1 MSRVQTE
8 PGLINPQQSYERGPS
23 GWVRLRLR
31 RIVRRLKGWSGEWR
45 LFVRRPLGVLGLL
58 SILLFAFLAVGQP
71 LLMSTVWE
79 SSIYDP
85 DIGFD
90 LDFMPHPSQPSAK
103 HLLGTDPLGRDV
115 LSVLAFSTQTSF
127 GVGLV
132 AGLVGT
138 VLATTVGVAAAYYG
152 GKIDTILMMISDTF
166 VLLPPAVVLLI
177 VGLIFDMSWLQVG
190 LIFGVFAGLGS
201 FAILVKSQA
210 ISIKSKQYME
220 ASKVS
225 GRGGW
230 RMIRTHMLPNLVPLL
245 SVNVMFIITGSVLI
259 EALLA
264 FLQRTQLRPSWGMM
278 IWQAL
283 ANNLSLFSLKT
294 DWHTIVPPAVAIM
307 LFCGGFYLIGRT
319 IDEITNPKLRP
330 R

>member
-1 MSRVQTE
+1 MSKGQAV
-8 PGLINPQQSYERGPS
+8 PGLINPQLSYERGPS
-23 GWVRLRLR
+23 GWVRLRVRL
-31 RIVRRLKGWSGEWR
+31 IGRRLRGWSEEWR
-45 LFVRRPLGVLGLL
+45 LFIRKPLGVLGLS

-79 SSIYDP
+79 SAIYDP
-85 DIGFD
+85 EIGFD
-90 LDFMPHPSQPSAK
+90 FESMPHPSPPSGR
-103 HLLGTDPLGRDV
+103 HLLGTDPRGRDV
-115 LSVLAFSTQTSF
+115 LSVLAYSTQTSF

-152 GKIDTILMMISDTF
+152 GKVNTVLMMISDTF

-177 VGLIFDMSWLQVG
+177 VGLILDMGWLQVG

-201 FAILVKSQA
+201 LAILVKSQA
-210 ISIKSKQYME
+210 ISIKSKPYIE
-220 ASKVS
+220 ASRVA

-230 RMIRTHMLPNLVPLL
+230 RIIRTHMLPNLVPLL

-264 FLQRTQLRPSWGMM
+264 FLQRTQLRPSWGLM

-283 ANNLSLFSLKT
+283 SNNLSLFSLGT
-294 DWHTIVPPAVAIM
+294 DWHTIVPPALAIM
-307 LFCGGFYLIGRT
+307 LFCGGFYLIGRSL
-319 IDEITNPKLRP
+319 DEVTNPRLRSG
-330 R
+330 